1 MPHDSL
7 PQAPANNKGK
17 TSMRLSRLFL
27 QLLLVSLLAACAT
40 PGSMQVYPLESTEQL
55 MDGASVN
62 AGNDEFIRQLLD
74 SRTWV
79 SYKHLQADPIE
90 VGKQANI
97 PIQHEEVKILGPSQ
111 EDSVRSLAVK
121 LWMIENAEHTIDVVY
136 YIFTYDVVGQAILG
150 ALCNA
155 VKRGV
160 DVRVMVDSIGSIDPS
175 HTPLM
180 ALETCAEDAGY
191 VRNAMGGETEYRA
204 RVQVVIFNALTSMS
218 SWVNRRSHDK
228 LLVVDGVF
236 PGKAMVITGGRNISL
251 SYYGIK
257 ADGSEDPSAYRDLEM
272 LLKSRESDTFS
283 EPTVGNTSTIY
294 YSLLFL
300 HKGNKRL
307 RPVYFDD
314 PEEPG
319 EDPDPFRAERE
330 RARQSLEFLQSQP
343 TIKRYMSEMP
353 GYMRSGFQN
362 SDVLL
367 AHELANLTN
376 RNVVTEVERNL
387 QDNPNSIMH
396 VLANYGDDLES
407 NGTLRIVS
415 PYLFIAKYYDADG
428 NVIHDGATELL
439 RWLDE
444 HPNNRVEIVTN
455 SVLTSDNFM
464 AQAMIDMDM
473 GPRLLL
479 TPELEA
485 AWLSSLKGGEL
496 NEAVVASEAW
506 RQCVNHPQLFIYQT
520 GKLDAAMLG
529 KGSVHYG
536 KLHAK
541 FFMGHDAGFVG
552 TANFDYRS
560 RLFNNEM
567 GFFYSSDEVQQELID
582 IFEDLKAD
590 SYRWGTP
597 EWLEMRKHVMAIRGM
612 KGWSTGHQ
620 RSIFKFMRTTGLDW
634 LM

>member
-1 MPHDSL
+1 
-7 PQAPANNKGK
+7 
-17 TSMRLSRLFL
+17 MRLSRLFL

-40 PGSMQVYPLESTEQL
+40 PASRQVFPLESTGQL
-55 MDGASVN
+55 IDDASVN

-79 SYKHLQADPIE
+79 SYRHLHEDPIE
-90 VGKQANI
+90 LGKQAKI
-97 PIQHEEVKILGPSQ
+97 PVQHEEVKILGPSQ

-121 LWMIENAEHTIDVVY
+121 LWMIENAAHTIDVVY
-136 YIFTYDVVGQAILG
+136 YIFKYDVVGQAILG

-191 VRNAMGGETEYRA
+191 VRNAMGDETEYRA

-218 SWVNRRSHDK
+218 SWTNRRSHDK
-228 LLVVDGVF
+228 LLVVDGAF
-236 PGKAMVITGGRNISL
+236 PGKAKVITGGRNVSL

-272 LLKSRESDTFS
+272 LLKSRSSDTFG
-283 EPTVGNTSTIY
+283 EPTVGDTSTIY

-307 RPVYFDD
+307 HPVYFDD

-319 EDPDPFRAERE
+319 VDPDPFRD
-330 RARQSLEFLQSQP
+330 ARLHAQRSLEFIKSQP
-343 TIKRYMSEMP
+343 LVERYLAEMP
-353 GYMRSGFQN
+353 GYMSSGFN
-362 SDVLL
+362 NAEVLL

-387 QDNPNSIMH
+387 QENPNSIMYI
-396 VLANYGDDLES
+396 LANYGDNLDS
-407 NGTLRIVS
+407 KGTLRIVS
-415 PYLFIAKYYDADG
+415 PYLFIAKYYDTDG
-428 NVIHDGATELL
+428 NVIHDGAAEVLQ
-439 RWLDE
+439 WLSE
-444 HPNNRVEIVTN
+444 HPDNRVEIVTN

-464 AQAMIDMDM
+464 TQAMIDMDM

-506 RQCVNHPQLFIYQT
+506 QKSVNHPQLFIYQT
-520 GKLDAAMLG
+520 GRLDAAILG

-567 GFFYSSDEVQQELID
+567 GFFYRSEAVQQDLIE
-582 IFEDLKAD
+582 IFEALKAD

-597 EWLEMRKHVMAIRGM
+597 EWLEMRKQVMAIKGM
-612 KGWSTGHQ
+612 KGWSTRYQ
-620 RSIFKFMRTTGLDW
+620 RSIFKFLRTTGLDW

>member
-1 MPHDSL
+1 M
-7 PQAPANNKGK
+7 Q
-17 TSMRLSRLFL
+17 LSRLFIH
-27 QLLLVSLLAACAT
+27 LLLVSLLAACAT
-40 PGSMQVYPLESTEQL
+40 PGSRQVYPLESTGQL
-55 MDGASVN
+55 MDEASVN

-79 SYKHLQADPIE
+79 SYKHLHEDPIE
-90 VGKQANI
+90 LGKQAEI
-97 PIQHEEVKILGPSQ
+97 PVQHEEVKILGPSQ
-111 EDSVRSLAVK
+111 EDSVRSLALK
-121 LWMIENAEHTIDVVY
+121 LWMIENAGHTIDVVY
-136 YIFTYDVVGQAILG
+136 YIFKYDVVGQAILG

-180 ALETCAEDAGY
+180 ALETCAEDAGH
-191 VRNAMGGETEYRA
+191 VRNAMGDETEYRA

-228 LLVVDGVF
+228 LLVVDGAF
-236 PGKAMVITGGRNISL
+236 PGKAMVITGGRNVSL

-272 LLKSRESDTFS
+272 LLKSGESDTFS
-283 EPTVGNTSTIY
+283 KPTVGDTSTIY

-307 RPVYFDD
+307 QPVYFDD

-319 EDPDPFRAERE
+319 EEPDPFRADRE
-330 RARQSLEFLQSQP
+330 RARQSLEFIKSQP
-343 TIKRYMSEMP
+343 VINRYLAEMP
-353 GYMRSGFQN
+353 AYMNTGFDDA
-362 SDVLL
+362 DVLL

-387 QDNPNSIMH
+387 QDNPNSI
-396 VLANYGDDLES
+396 LYILGAYGDELES

-428 NVIHDGATELL
+428 NVIHDGAAELL
-439 RWLDE
+439 QWLGE
-444 HPNNRVEIVTN
+444 HPDNNVEIVTN

-464 AQAMIDMDM
+464 TQAMIDMDT

-485 AWLSSLKGGEL
+485 AWLSSLKEGEL

-506 RQCVNHPQLFIYQT
+506 RKCVNHPQLFIYQT

-529 KGSVHYG
+529 NGSVHYG

-541 FFMGHDAGFVG
+541 FFMGHNAGFVG

-567 GFFYSSDEVQQELID
+567 GFFYSSDAVQQNLIE
-582 IFEDLKAD
+582 IFEALKAD

-597 EWLEMRKHVMAIRGM
+597 EWLEMRKQVMAINGM
-612 KGWSTGHQ
+612 KGWSTRYQ

>member
-1 MPHDSL
+1 
-7 PQAPANNKGK
+7 
-17 TSMRLSRLFL
+17 MRLSRLFL
-27 QLLLVSLLAACAT
+27 QLLIVSLLAACAT
-40 PGSMQVYPLESTEQL
+40 PGSEQVYPLVSTEQL
-55 MDGASVN
+55 IDDASVN

-90 VGKQANI
+90 LGKQASI
-97 PIQHEEVKILGPSQ
+97 PVQQEEVKIIGTSQ
-111 EDSVRSLAVK
+111 EESVRSLALK
-121 LWMIENAEHTIDVVY
+121 LWMIENAQHTIDVVY

-155 VKRGV
+155 VRRGV

-191 VRNAMGGETEYRA
+191 VRNVNGEETGYRA
-204 RVQVVIFNALTSMS
+204 RVQVVIFNAITSMA

-228 LLVVDGVF
+228 LLVIDGAF
-236 PGKAMVITGGRNISL
+236 PSKAVVMTGGRNISL

-257 ADGSEDPSAYRDLEM
+257 ADGSEDPSAYRDVEI
-272 LLKSRESDTFS
+272 LLKSRETDTFA
-283 EPTVGNTSTIY
+283 EPTVGDNSTIY

-307 RPVYFDD
+307 QPVYFDD

-319 EDPDPFRAERE
+319 EISDPFRTVRE
-330 RARQSLEFLQSQP
+330 RAQQDLAFIKSLP
-343 TIKRYMSEMP
+343 AVRRAMIDMPDYMN
-353 GYMRSGFQN
+353 SGFHDA
-362 SDVLL
+362 DVLL

-376 RNVVTEVERNL
+376 RNVVTEVARNYEN
-387 QDNPNSIMH
+387 NPNSIMY
-396 VLANYGDDLES
+396 VLGKYEDDLP
-407 NGTLRIVS
+407 NDATLRIVS

-428 NVIHDGATELL
+428 NVIYDGAAEMHQ
-439 RWLDE
+439 WLSN
-444 HPNNRVEIVTN
+444 HPNNKVEIVTN

-464 AQAMIDMDM
+464 AQAMIDMDV

-479 TPELEA
+479 TPELET
-485 AWLSSLKGGEL
+485 AWLSSLKAGEL
-496 NEAVVASEAW
+496 NAAVVASDAW
-506 RQCVNHPQLFIYQT
+506 QRQVNNPQLFIYET
-520 GKLDAAMLG
+520 GKLDAASLG
-529 KGSVHYG
+529 KGSAHYG

-541 FFMGHDAGFVG
+541 FFMGQNAGFVG

-567 GFFYSSDEVQQELID
+567 GFFYSSDAVQQELID

-597 EWLEMRKHVMAIRGM
+597 EWLEMRKQVMAIKGM
-612 KGWSTGHQ
+612 KGWSTRHQ